1 MFAKDP
7 VWIINY
13 LFLTLVGILC
23 LMKWDNSFILNA
35 AHLYALLKII
45 LTMKSFFNFA
55 LNSGRLMVFLSI
67 FGAFILWTLF
77 IHLFHIISMSG
88 ELIWVTHLFT
98 FITLNLAL
106 GLFIGLAIQACSF
119 RRLSQVIRYQSILLV
134 LTTFFLLY
142 LIMFGEH
149 TSGWLRLY
157 FEDYE
162 DFYQTVAGYGA
173 RIILTIIFVVSASK
187 NVKLTFVNC
196 LIPLVFILLFAI
208 FSLLLGSKKEVI
220 LFVLLW
226 ELLLF
231 KISKSQL
238 QFIVFNISI
247 AFIVYFVSVN
257 LSYDFVDSIHFLSD
271 LERSTS
277 ERANY
282 LDYYDMQLQKSGLLG
297 NPFVWMTVGGIY
309 PHSFLLSLYQAT
321 GVIGFLLF
329 ISMFGFL
336 MFSVLSIRRFDIAIM
351 VTTIFLMANFA
362 TYFDYFVLWYMI
374 GLASSLLVHNRFK
387 LSTSTQVIRYAY

>member
-7 VWIINY
+7 IWIINY

-23 LMKWDNSFILNA
+23 LMKWNNSFILNS
-35 AHLYALLKII
+35 AHLYAFVKII
-45 LTMKSFFNFA
+45 FAMKSFIYFA
-55 LNSGRLMVFLSI
+55 LNSGRLMI
-67 FGAFILWTLF
+67 FVSMFGVFILWTLF
-77 IHLFHIISMSG
+77 IHLFYIISMGG
-88 ELIWVTHLFT
+88 ELIWITHLFT
-98 FITLNLAL
+98 FITLNIAL
-106 GLFIGLAIQACSF
+106 GLFVGLAIQTCSF

-134 LTTFFLLY
+134 LATVFLLY
-142 LIMFGEH
+142 LIIFGEH
-149 TSGWLRLY
+149 TAGWLRLY

-173 RIILTIIFVVSASK
+173 RIILTIIFVLSASK
-187 NVKLTFVNC
+187 SIKLTFVNC

-220 LFVLLW
+220 LFVFLW
-226 ELLLF
+226 ELLIY

-238 QFIVFNISI
+238 QFIVFNITI

-257 LSYDFVDSIHFLSD
+257 LSNDFVDSIHFLSD

-277 ERANY
+277 ERAKY
-282 LDYYDMQLQKSGLLG
+282 LDYYDMQLQNSGILG
-297 NPFVWMTVGGIY
+297 NPFIWMTVGGMY

-329 ISMFGFL
+329 MSMFGFL
-336 MFSVLSIRRFDIAIM
+336 MFCVLSIRRFDIAIM
-351 VTTIFLMANFA
+351 VIVIFLMANFA
-362 TYFDYFVLWYMI
+362 TYFDYFVMWYMI
-374 GLASSLLVHNRFK
+374 GLASSLLFHNRLKF
-387 LSTSTQVIRYAY
+387 STSTQVIRYAY